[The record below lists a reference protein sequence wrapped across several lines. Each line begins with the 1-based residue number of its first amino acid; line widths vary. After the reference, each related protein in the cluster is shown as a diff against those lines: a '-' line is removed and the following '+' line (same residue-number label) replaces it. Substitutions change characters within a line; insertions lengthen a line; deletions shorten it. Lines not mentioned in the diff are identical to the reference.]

1 MRRFDTSK
9 NFTFEISQRTA
20 VIILKAVQHLQ
31 DAQYDHHAEVI
42 IGERSSTFVLVDED
56 EFLKCQATKVERK
69 ELVDFLDEERGWEE
83 FPHDFERIV
92 KTPHCDG
99 DASLS
104 LFEES
109 EGS

>member
-1 MRRFDTSK
+1 MKTEVPFIIS
-9 NFTFEISQRTA
+9 EI
-20 VIILKAVQHLQ
+20 VLKAVQHLQ

-56 EFLKCQATKVERK
+56 EFK

-83 FPHDFERIV
+83 FPHDFESIV

-109 EGS
+109 EGN

>member
-1 MRRFDTSK
+1 MKTEVPFI
-9 NFTFEISQRTA
+9 ISE
-20 VIILKAVQHLQ
+20 IILKTVQHLQ
-31 DAQYDHHAEVI
+31 DAQYDYHAEVI

-56 EFLKCQATKVERK
+56 EFK

-83 FPHDFERIV
+83 FPHDFESIV

>member
-1 MRRFDTSK
+1 MKTEVPFIIS
-9 NFTFEISQRTA
+9 EI
-20 VIILKAVQHLQ
+20 VLKAVQHLQ

-56 EFLKCQATKVERK
+56 EFK
-69 ELVDFLDEERGWEE
+69 ELIDFLDEERGWEE
-83 FPHDFERIV
+83 FPHDFESIV

-109 EGS
+109 EGN